1 MAYNIIGA
9 SDEYIDNFIPS
20 SVPSKPLNL
29 VITSTDTQ
37 IINLK
42 WDKPLNN
49 YGSSIITYK
58 VYYMDITSS
67 SSSIQSVE
75 TNSVITSYQLNSLT
89 VDIQYKIYV
98 TAVTYNGESPK
109 SNSIIGYSSA
119 VPSNLLQPT
128 LVQNTR
134 TSNSFQI
141 TCDSL
146 SIISTL
152 SILGYDILVKDLS
165 SENSDYII
173 IYDGK
178 YINNL
183 NTVTISNLYNGH
195 YYYEYN
201 KAGKS
206 DKSPILKLL
215 YGSVPFSPSN
225 LLFTLVSSTNIEYHS
240 HLQIQIMKVVIFK

>member
-1 MAYNIIGA
+1 MAYNFIGA

-20 SVPSKPLNL
+20 LVPSKPLNL
-29 VITSTDTQ
+29 VITNTDTQ
-37 IINLK
+37 IINLE
-42 WDKPLNN
+42 WDKPLDN

-67 SSSIQSVE
+67 SSSIQNIE
-75 TNSVITSYQLNSLT
+75 TNRVITSYQLNSLT
-89 VDIQYKIYV
+89 VDILYKIYV
-98 TAVTYNGESPK
+98 IIATYNGESPK
-109 SNSIIGYSSA
+109 SNSIIGYSST

-128 LVQNTR
+128 LFQN
-134 TSNSFQI
+134 I
-141 TCDSL
+141 TPFKF
-146 SIISTL
+146 ISYNMGTL
-152 SILGYDILVKDLS
+152 SLLGYDILVKDLS